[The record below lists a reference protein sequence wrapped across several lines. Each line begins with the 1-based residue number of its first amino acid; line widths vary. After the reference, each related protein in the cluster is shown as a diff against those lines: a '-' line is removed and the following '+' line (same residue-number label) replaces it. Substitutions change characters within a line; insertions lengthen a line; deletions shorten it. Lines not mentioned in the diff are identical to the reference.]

1 MVVVS
6 FRVRADMTD
15 QRIWAAILAMTERT
29 SWPASAVIDAVADEH
44 GLDRDRVA
52 QVWRTW
58 ALKAGAG

>member
-1 MVVVS
+1 
-6 FRVRADMTD
+6 MTD

-52 QVWRTW
+52 QVWRERMVNG
-58 ALKAGAG
+58 GAG